1 MSKDNRSTEIRCRKS
16 GIWRRLLTRWLISR
30 LQIKS
35 VEIRTYI
42 LQALGKVGDK
52 SAIPILLHAAKD
64 TDNTIRRFAV
74 SALADFGD
82 TETIN
87 AIIDALNDLE
97 ADIRATAAMSLG
109 LLGDMQKTNKNNP
122 LTPIVKGE
130 SINMR
135 VEDALIERL
144 GDKDISVRSQAII
157 ALGNLRSSKAFSI
170 LSQMTST
177 ESNEWIR
184 RYISQ
189 AILEIKG
196 GYR

>member
-1 MSKDNRSTEIRCRKS
+1 MSKDRKKEMQQRKS
-16 GIWRRLLTRWLISR
+16 SFWRRLLTRWLISR

-42 LQALGKVGDK
+42 LQALGKVGDE
-52 SAIPILLHAAKD
+52 SAFPVILDAAKD
-64 TDNTIRRFAV
+64 TDNTIRRFAI

-82 TETIN
+82 SRALD
-87 AIIDALNDLE
+87 AIIFALNDLE
-97 ADIRATAAMSLG
+97 ADIRAVAAMSLG
-109 LLGDMQKTNKNNP
+109 LLGDKKA
-122 LTPIVKGE
+122 
-130 SINMR
+130 
-135 VEDALIERL
+135 EDALIESLNDRNV
-144 GDKDISVRSQAII
+144 SVRSQVII
-157 ALGNLRSSKAFSI
+157 ALGNLRSNKAFSI
-170 LSQMTST
+170 LNQMMST

>member
-1 MSKDNRSTEIRCRKS
+1 MSEDSKKEMQQRKS
-16 GIWRRLLTRWLISR
+16 SFWRRLLTRWLISR

-35 VEIRTYI
+35 VDIRTYI
-42 LQALGKVGDK
+42 LQALGKVGDE
-52 SAIPILLHAAKD
+52 SAFPVILASAKD
-64 TDNTIRRFAV
+64 ADNTIRRFAV

-82 TETIN
+82 SRALD
-87 AIIDALNDLE
+87 AIIIALNDLE

-109 LLGDMQKTNKNNP
+109 SIGDPKA
-122 LTPIVKGE
+122 
-130 SINMR
+130 
-135 VEDALIERL
+135 EDALIESL
-144 GDKDISVRSQAII
+144 NDKNVSVRSQAII
-157 ALGNLRSSKAFSI
+157 ALGNLRSNKAFPI
-170 LSQMTST
+170 LDQMMST

>member
-1 MSKDNRSTEIRCRKS
+1 MSKDNKKEMRCRKS
-16 GIWRRLLTRWLISR
+16 SFWRRLLTRWLVSR

-42 LQALGKVGDK
+42 LQALGRVGDE
-52 SAIPILLHAAKD
+52 SAIPVILNAAKD

-82 TETIN
+82 TEAIN
-87 AIIDALNDLE
+87 AIITALNDLE

-109 LLGDMQKTNKNNP
+109 LLGDMKA
-122 LTPIVKGE
+122 
-130 SINMR
+130 
-135 VEDALIERL
+135 EDALIERL
-144 GDKDISVRSQAII
+144 SDKDISVRSQAVI

-170 LSQMTST
+170 LNQMTST